1 MYFKIKRLSKKYLDF
16 LYNLRNDP
24 LSIKYSLNKKKIL
37 YKEHKNWYKRLINSQ
52 NTKCFIFVNKK
63 NNPIG
68 YVRFLIKNFQAEV
81 SIAVIDEYRGKGIS
95 SDILYLAEKKLKVK
109 KFKAKVNILNFK
121 SISLFKSL
129 GYTITKKDKNFI
141 IMNKETPSKSK
152 KYLDIINKIER
163 VRKKNNSNWMDILRI
178 AFKHAPSET
187 SKIMRN
193 IYKEDKNISSL
204 AKKLTR

>member
-1 MYFKIKRLSKKYLDF
+1 MKKESNSMNKPTLKISEIM
-16 LYNLRNDP
+16 
-24 LSIKYSLNKKKIL
+24 SSLK
-37 YKEHKNWYKRLINSQ
+37 
-52 NTKCFIFVNKK
+52 
-63 NNPIG
+63 
-68 YVRFLIKNFQAEV
+68 
-81 SIAVIDEYRGKGIS
+81 DS
-95 SDILYLAEKKLKVK
+95 SNHL
-109 KFKAKVNILNFK
+109 AKVNILNFK